1 MAFKDLFK
9 KKYNQ
14 NVWCNNCNSHSEVSI
29 PKGVTLTQYVESGAC
44 PNCGCITLVAGYKQI
59 DEFKQSPDPPT
70 ELKPKPKIKFFYK
83 PLKQKPENQHPQ
95 RMPQRI
101 PQRTSPPVQRAPTPT
116 PQPQRAQ
123 LPQPRPSNRPANL
136 PPPVERRPIPDFTPK
151 GVYTNEIDFWTGTK
165 KRGDYYE
172 NS

>member
-59 DEFKQSPDPPT
+59 DEFKQQPPP
-70 ELKPKPKIKFFYK
+70 ESKPKIKFFYK
-83 PLKQKPENQHPQ
+83 PLKPKPGDYQRPQ
-95 RMPQRI
+95 RT
-101 PQRTSPPVQRAPTPT
+101 QRTSPPVQRAPT